1 MLRPAALEACKLE
14 LLMDGADRD
23 PIDGLDPRYFQVA
36 DVVERSPA
44 ERPRH
49 DTVEA
54 IIDWLA
60 GPAQHVPTLSREF
73 DEFAWRM
80 LAAGFPL
87 LRATLQLRTLHP
99 QYLGANFVWWRTTG
113 RTVLRLV
120 THEVQDMYGHED
132 NPVRRV
138 QVAGETVRRR
148 LDVAD
153 HALDFPILL
162 DLKAEGATDYFALP
176 VKSSFGTN
184 HMVTYVTDRNGGFT
198 AQEIADLTRVSQ
210 RLATL
215 ADLRSQRRIA
225 SNILDAYL
233 GPKTGPKVLAGQI
246 RRGTGEEITAVLWS
260 SDLRGFTARSD
271 RLSGTQVIALL
282 NALFDAQAVAIAG
295 HGGEILKFIGDG
307 LLAIFPIEHADKA
320 ASAARCALE
329 AAMQAVEA
337 ARGLVH
343 DPSLVDEPPLEIV
356 VALHIGTAIYGN
368 IGAADRLDFTVI
380 GPAVNLVS
388 RIEAVAKAM
397 NQPIVVSDDFARAY
411 GGPLRPLG
419 RHELRGLAT
428 PHDLFTPIPMSSHT

>member
-1 MLRPAALEACKLE
+1 
-14 LLMDGADRD
+14 MDDPDRD
-23 PIDGLDPRYFQVA
+23 PIDGLDPRYFQIG
-36 DVVERSPA
+36 DVVERPLA
-44 ERPRH
+44 ERPQH
-49 DTVEA
+49 DTIEA

-60 GPAQHVPTLSREF
+60 GPAQHIPTLSHEF

-120 THEVQDMYGHED
+120 THEVQDLYGHED

-138 QVAGETVRRR
+138 LVAGETVRRQ
-148 LDVAD
+148 LEVAD
-153 HALDFPILL
+153 DALDFPILH

-176 VKSSFGTN
+176 LKSSFGTN
-184 HMVTYVTDRNGGFT
+184 HMATYVTDRPGGFT

-210 RLATL
+210 RLALL

-271 RLSGTQVIALL
+271 RLDGPQVIAML
-282 NALFDAQAVAIAG
+282 NALFDAQATAIAG

-307 LLAIFPIEHADKA
+307 LLAIFPFEQADKA
-320 ASAARCALE
+320 AVAARCALD
-329 AAMQAVEA
+329 AAIQAVEA
-337 ARGLVH
+337 ARGLMH
-343 DPSLVDEPPLEIV
+343 DPTLVDEPPLEIV
-356 VALHIGTAIYGN
+356 VALHVGTAIYGN

-388 RIEAVAKAM
+388 RIEAVAKALD
-397 NQPIVVSDDFARAY
+397 QPIVVSDDFARAY
-411 GGPLRPLG
+411 GGPLHPLG
-419 RHELRGLAT
+419 RHELRGLTT
-428 PHDLFTPIPMSSHT
+428 PHDLFAPLPSAALT